1 VRALTLDEFLAE
13 SGATAEL
20 VARLVEVDAIRPLG
34 DGRYDAR
41 EQVVASM
48 GMALLDAGIGLDDLA
63 WALEAGRFGLRSLG
77 HFFSE
82 PVPRTEQTYE
92 DLARSL
98 GVEAGVL
105 PALYAALGL
114 PEHEGGDHPRIDE
127 ADVIRTYIRVW
138 STIDPTGKAHIRVA
152 RLFGDGARR
161 IAEGTLDVWD
171 EVALP
176 DASTQGAPTVGSRA
190 RPADPG
196 DPAQNVAVEM
206 GAVARGLVSLVHERH
221 VEATLTARIIAAME
235 NVLGA
240 EGRLPERA
248 QRPPA
253 IAFIDLSGF
262 TSLTVE
268 RGDEA
273 AAKAA
278 ARLFDHA
285 DAAVR
290 PVGGRVVKQLGDG
303 VLLRMPDGES
313 AVRTVSTLVATTAEH
328 GLPPAHAGIAAG
340 PVIVRDGD
348 VFGRTVNLAS
358 RIAGQAAP
366 GDVVVEEGVVVALPR
381 GTASFDPIGRV
392 ELKGFPDPIALWRVR
407 LDGRRGA
414 QASAGAASASAP
426 AAEA

>member
-63 WALEAGRFGLRSLG
+63 WALGAGRFGLRSLG

-114 PEHEGGDHPRIDE
+114 PEHEGDDHPRIDE
-127 ADVIRTYIRVW
+127 ANLIRTYIRVW
-138 STIDPTGKAHIRVA
+138 STIDPTGEAHIRVA

-190 RPADPG
+190 RPADPN
-196 DPAQNVAVEM
+196 DPDQNIAVQM
-206 GAVARGLVSLVHERH
+206 GTVARGLVSLVHERH

-240 EGRLPERA
+240 AGRLPDRA
-248 QRPPA
+248 TRPPA
-253 IAFIDLSGF
+253 IAFVDISGF

-273 AAKAA
+273 AARAA
-278 ARLFDHA
+278 ARLFDLA
-285 DAAVR
+285 DGAAR
-290 PVGGRVVKQLGDG
+290 RVGGRVVKQLGDG
-303 VLLRMPDGES
+303 VLLRMPDSET
-313 AVRTVSTLVATTAEH
+313 AVRTVAELVASTTASD
-328 GLPPAHAGIAAG
+328 LPAAHAGIAAG
-340 PVIVRDGD
+340 PIIVRDGD

-358 RIAGQAAP
+358 RIADRATAGE
-366 GDVVVEEGVVVALPR
+366 VLVEEGVVVALPR
-381 GTASFDPIGRV
+381 GTARFEPVGRV
-392 ELKGFPDPIALWRVR
+392 VLNGFPEAVALWRALPAGSRATSAAGRGR
-407 LDGRRGA
+407 LQDG
-414 QASAGAASASAP
+414 
-426 AAEA
+426 